1 MESIYEMLSSLSD
14 TNKKWLADHLY
25 QDISD
30 TKVTAKSNMVSDEEL
45 AARLSKFPSWE
56 EVDHADLSSVDYAQY
71 KPFASFKSQ
80 IVSQSRLSELSPP
93 GDKCLTN
100 SRLL

>member
-1 MESIYEMLSSLSD
+1 MKAIMSMESIYEMLSSLSD
-14 TNKKWLADHLY
+14 TNKKWLVDHLY

-71 KPFASFKSQ
+71 KPFAFTSSS
-80 IVSQSRLSELSPP
+80 VSNIE
-93 GDKCLTN
+93 K
-100 SRLL
+100 

>member
-1 MESIYEMLSSLSD
+1 MKAIMSMESIYEMLSSLSD

-71 KPFASFKSQ
+71 KPFASTSSS
-80 IVSQSRLSELSPP
+80 VSNIE
-93 GDKCLTN
+93 K
-100 SRLL
+100 